1 MGSEE
6 NLNKFKELF
15 DIDSNDTKSILE
27 EKFKEDFNSQADNIS
42 EDISNI
48 ISKDKKED
56 KEEDDF
62 DRLPEMEP
70 VVEPVVEPVK
80 EGNLRVVAGN
90 PDEKVINGKLFKS
103 VGYMENGCSKYKLEE
118 VK

>member
-1 MGSEE
+1 MF
-6 NLNKFKELF
+6 NKKPEKPEKTV
-15 DIDSNDTKSILE
+15 SGVSTPPVTKTPI
-27 EKFKEDFNSQADNIS
+27 
-42 EDISNI
+42 
-48 ISKDKKED
+48 
-56 KEEDDF
+56 
-62 DRLPEMEP
+62 
-70 VVEPVVEPVK
+70 VEPVVEPVK